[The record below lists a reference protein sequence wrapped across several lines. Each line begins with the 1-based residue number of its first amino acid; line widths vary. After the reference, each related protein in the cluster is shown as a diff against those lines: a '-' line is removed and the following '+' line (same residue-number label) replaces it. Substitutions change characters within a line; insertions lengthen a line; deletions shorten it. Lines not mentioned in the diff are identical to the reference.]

1 MKEQKDNPKRRLAV
15 IMSVYKSDKEAF
27 VRQAVESILSQT
39 CGDFDLYI
47 LFDGPVQKGADD
59 YLYALRDERVHI
71 MSREKNKG
79 LAFSLNELLEEAL
92 PKDYEYIA
100 RMDADDVSLPE
111 RFEKQISY
119 LDSHPD
125 MDCAGSWA
133 IEINADGSEYF
144 RKQMPVTHDE
154 CRRFFMKR
162 DCLIHPTVMFR
173 RSYFEKAGLYPTDT
187 YYAEDTLMWAKGFV
201 GGCRF
206 SNVPDYLLKFRLDA
220 DFFNRRRG
228 WKLAKSIL
236 LLRWRVNH
244 MLHYPLIAY
253 IYALLYA
260 IAKMM
265 PMSVLSFIYR
275 KAR

>member
-1 MKEQKDNPKRRLAV
+1 
-15 IMSVYKSDKEAF
+15 MSVYKSDKEAF

-59 YLYALRDERVHI
+59 YLYALIDERVHI

-133 IEINADGSEYF
+133 DPAGGVRELLY
-144 RKQMPVTHDE
+144 
-154 CRRFFMKR
+154 R
-162 DCLIHPTVMFR
+162 D
-173 RSYFEKAGLYPTDT
+173 
-187 YYAEDTLMWAKGFV
+187 
-201 GGCRF
+201 
-206 SNVPDYLLKFRLDA
+206 
-220 DFFNRRRG
+220 
-228 WKLAKSIL
+228 
-236 LLRWRVNH
+236 
-244 MLHYPLIAY
+244 HYPDLCQPQGY
-253 IYALLYA
+253 DQ
-260 IAKMM
+260 
-265 PMSVLSFIYR
+265 SFHR
-275 KAR
+275 GAGM